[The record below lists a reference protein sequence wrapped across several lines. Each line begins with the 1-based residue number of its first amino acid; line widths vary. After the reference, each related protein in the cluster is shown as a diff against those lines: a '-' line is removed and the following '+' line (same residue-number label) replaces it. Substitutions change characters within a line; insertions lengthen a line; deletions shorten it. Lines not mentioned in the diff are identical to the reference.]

1 MSNFNLYLDGGILLL
16 YIIGSLI
23 AGLWVRKYV
32 RNLSDYLL
40 AGRKVDLYLGIA
52 SLAATEFGIVS
63 CMANAELGYK
73 YGFAG
78 ITPGIALALA
88 MFVVGWT
95 GFCIKKLREEAVVT
109 LPELFEKKFGP
120 KVRWASGVVIVLG
133 GLLNMGVFLRM
144 GGDFLTLVMGIDTA
158 YLEIMMTALLLI
170 VALYTILGGML
181 SVLITDY
188 LQFIMM
194 NIGLISL
201 SLLFIFGFGWDN
213 LVLQLEESYGA
224 RAFNPF
230 IESQYGWDR
239 VIMDL
244 LVAFAVI
251 LTWQTIISR
260 VLAARDAKTGQKI
273 YIGTAP
279 YWIVRFALPAIFGI
293 AAFYYFS
300 QNGKFPEKEI
310 LAMPQL
316 LAEKVPVGLLG
327 IVVAAM
333 LAADMSTNSSYLLA
347 WSSVIYN
354 DILQAIHKN
363 KWSAKKSLYVNRM
376 LVAGIGVFLLLY
388 GLWYPLKADLWA
400 YMQITGTIYLAS
412 MSVILIAACYWKK
425 ANDWGAMAAILVGSL
440 IPITFLISQQMEKTS
455 AWAEE
460 IGPYKSG
467 ILTYLLTAFAMIGAS
482 YLKNVFVKEVDEKK
496 KDL

>member
-1 MSNFNLYLDGGILLL
+1 MSNFNIYIDGSILLL
-16 YIIGSLI
+16 YIIGTLA

-32 RNLSDYLL
+32 RNVNDYLL

-78 ITPGIALALA
+78 ITPGIALAVA

-95 GFCIKKLREEAVVT
+95 GFCIKPLRDQGVIT
-109 LPELFEKKFGP
+109 LPELFEQKFGK
-120 KVRWASGVVIVLG
+120 KVRWASGLVIVLG

-144 GGDFLTLVMGIDTA
+144 GGDFLTLVLGIDTA
-158 YLEIMMTALLLI
+158 YLEILMTALLLI
-170 VALYTILGGML
+170 VAVYTILGGML

-194 NIGLISL
+194 NIGLISV

-213 LVLQLEESYGA
+213 LVLHLENSYGPP
-224 RAFNPF
+224 AFNPF
-230 IESQYGWDR
+230 EGGQYGWDR
-239 VIMDL
+239 VLLDL

-251 LTWQTIISR
+251 LTWQTIIAR
-260 VLAARDAKTGQKI
+260 VLAAKDAKTGQGI

-300 QNGKFPEKEI
+300 DIGELPEKDI

-316 LAEKVPVGLLG
+316 IAAKVPIGLLG

-354 DILQAIHKN
+354 DVLQPFHKN
-363 KWSAKKSLYVNRM
+363 QWSQKKSLYVNRM
-376 LVAGIGVFLLLY
+376 LVAGIGIFLLLY
-388 GLWYPLKADLWA
+388 GLWYPLKGDLWV
-400 YMQITGTIYLAS
+400 YMQVTGTIYLAS
-412 MSVILIAACYWKK
+412 MSVILIAACYWEK

-440 IPITFLISQQMEKTS
+440 IPISFLLLQQMESTT
-455 AWAEE
+455 AWAEK

-467 ILTYLLTAFAMIGAS
+467 IAAYLFTALAMIIAS
-482 YLKNVFVKEVDEKK
+482 YAKRWIMDKT
-496 KDL
+496 